1 MYHMFLVITVSII
14 IIPTVTVSN
23 IIIFQKEVSVTKD
36 GKKFHST
43 RVLAKDCSQQYTKAD
58 FDDNTSSDV
67 IDDLNDV
74 SCELFPS
81 FPFHHRSISVYLPD
95 CLCCLD

>member
-1 MYHMFLVITVSII
+1 MK
-14 IIPTVTVSN
+14 N
-23 IIIFQKEVSVTKD
+23 

-67 IDDLNDV
+67 IDDLDDV
-74 SCELFPS
+74 RCELFTS
-81 FPFHHRSISVYLPD
+81 FPFHHRSVSVYLPD
-95 CLCCLD
+95 CVSAVWTNYASPVCLIVCPSV

>member
-23 IIIFQKEVSVTKD
+23 IIIFQKEVSITKD

-74 SCELFPS
+74 SC
-81 FPFHHRSISVYLPD
+81 
-95 CLCCLD
+95 

>member
-1 MYHMFLVITVSII
+1 MFLIITVSII
-14 IIPTVTVSN
+14 CISTVIVRN
-23 IIIFQKEVSVTKD
+23 IIMFQKKVSVMKN

-67 IDDLNDV
+67 IDDLDDV
-74 SCELFPS
+74 SCELFTS

-95 CLCCLD
+95 CVSAV